1 MFCDRGII
9 WPDRRCSRRDG
20 EVGERERYLTVRV
33 LSEITSSI
41 HFKDRHVVFSIDFV
55 SRRTLVSRVLLR
67 GKKYH
72 CLTLH
77 GVAIQLVLC
86 CEEIQAIFTDIKLG
100 A

>member
-1 MFCDRGII
+1 MER
-9 WPDRRCSRRDG
+9 W
-20 EVGERERYLTVRV
+20 ERERYLTVRV

-55 SRRTLVSRVLLR
+55 SRRTLVGRVLLR
-67 GKKYH
+67 GEKYH
-72 CLTLH
+72 CFALH

-86 CEEIQAIFTDIKLG
+86 CEEIQAIFADIKLG